1 MPPWEGSMI
10 GHVGRREFISLLGDA
25 AAAWPLAAR
34 AQQPAMPVIGV
45 LGTASA
51 PKEFRDTHGIS
62 RDRRVDRDAHIG
74 RHKSD

>member
-1 MPPWEGSMI
+1 MVNMR
-10 GHVGRREFISLLGDA
+10 RREFITLLSGA
-25 AAAWPLAAR
+25 AASWPLVAR
-34 AQQPAMPVIGV
+34 AQQAAMIGV